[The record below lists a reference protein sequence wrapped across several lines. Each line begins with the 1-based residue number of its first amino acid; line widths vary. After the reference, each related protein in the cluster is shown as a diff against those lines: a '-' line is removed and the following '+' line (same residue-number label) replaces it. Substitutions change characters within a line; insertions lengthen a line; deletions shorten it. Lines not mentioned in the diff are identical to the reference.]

1 MSEFRAH
8 SFHHANF
15 LEEHF
20 DSTNYTL
27 VSNPSFSPFTM
38 AATNKFIQK
47 ALQRHFVA
55 TTRARLSE
63 TTLGGI
69 RRLSSDKDSE
79 WIPPHRPF
87 SGDQGEK
94 PEFSEWI
101 PPDRPLSGDQGQSHL
116 FPNVQDQNREEGE
129 DDEEWELRRI
139 EEELRLIEEQ
149 ESAKETKVDAS
160 IDADP
165 HVDWLKTR
173 RSVLGQEGLDMMTPA
188 EAVAKK
194 QEMSDIPIKEHM
206 LLSKDEIATCLD
218 ALGGRDI
225 TVVLDNPLQ
234 RRMGGP
240 NGMVF
245 VTVSSNSQMRSL
257 ADALVRQMRRRK
269 LQEVGV
275 LGAELGPE
283 GNDDATET
291 WMVVDCMNYIVHFQD
306 KKTRKALNLEALWSG
321 KDKLHKLNMEDED
334 ACDDYVVENPV
345 PDDYGASSTDWDET
359 LKRLEKNKW
368 TAPHRRVVAKSGAAK
383 RAGR

>member
-1 MSEFRAH
+1 MFCGFKS
-8 SFHHANF
+8 
-15 LEEHF
+15 L
-20 DSTNYTL
+20 
-27 VSNPSFSPFTM
+27 FTM

-47 ALQRHFVA
+47 TLQRHFLA
-55 TTRARLSE
+55 TTRARLSV
-63 TTLGGI
+63 TGFGGV
-69 RRLSSDKDSE
+69 RRLSSDKE
-79 WIPPHRPF
+79 PK
-87 SGDQGEK
+87 EK

-101 PPDRPLSGDQGQSHL
+101 PPDRPLTGDQGQSHL
-116 FPNVQDQNREEGE
+116 FPNIQDQNREEGE

-139 EEELRLIEEQ
+139 EEELRLIEQQE
-149 ESAKETKVDAS
+149 ESAKETKLDAS

-173 RSVLGQEGLDMMTPA
+173 RSVLGQEGLDMMTPS
-188 EAVAKK
+188 EAVARK
-194 QEMSDIPIKEHM
+194 QEMSDIPVKEHT
-206 LLSKDEIATCLD
+206 LLSKKEIATCLD

-225 TVVLDNPLQ
+225 TVVLDNPKK

-283 GNDDATET
+283 GNDDASET

-306 KKTRKALNLEALWSG
+306 EKTRKALDLEGLWSG
-321 KDKLHKLNMEDED
+321 KDKLHNLNTMDED
-334 ACDDYVVENPV
+334 ACDAYVAENPV
-345 PDDYGASSTDWDET
+345 PDNYGVISSDWDET
-359 LKRLEKNKW
+359 LKRLQKNRW
-368 TAPHRRVVAKSGAAK
+368 TAPHRRVVAK
-383 RAGR
+383 REGR

>member
-1 MSEFRAH
+1 
-8 SFHHANF
+8 
-15 LEEHF
+15 
-20 DSTNYTL
+20 
-27 VSNPSFSPFTM
+27 M

-55 TTRARLSE
+55 ATRPRLSA
-63 TTLGGI
+63 TTLGGV

-79 WIPPHRPF
+79 WIPPERPF

-94 PEFSEWI
+94 PEFSEWV
-101 PPDRPLSGDQGQSHL
+101 PPDRPLSGDQGQTHL
-116 FPNVQDQNREEGE
+116 YPQVQDQNREEGE

-149 ESAKETKVDAS
+149 ESAKEVKVDAS
-160 IDADP
+160 IDAEP

-173 RSVLGQEGLDMMTPA
+173 RSVLGQEGIDMMTPS
-188 EAVAKK
+188 EAVSRK
-194 QEMSDIPIKEHM
+194 QEMSDIPVKEHT
-206 LLSKDEIATCLD
+206 LLSKNEIATCLD

-225 TVVLDNPLQ
+225 TVVLDDPLQ

-245 VTVSSNSQMRSL
+245 VTVSTNSQMRSL

-321 KDKLHKLNMEDED
+321 KDKLHKLNTMDED
-334 ACDDYVVENPV
+334 ACDDYVAENPV
-345 PDDYGASSTDWDET
+345 PDDYGSSSSDWDET

-368 TAPHRRVVAKSGAAK
+368 TAPHRRVVARSGAK
-383 RAGR
+383 REGR